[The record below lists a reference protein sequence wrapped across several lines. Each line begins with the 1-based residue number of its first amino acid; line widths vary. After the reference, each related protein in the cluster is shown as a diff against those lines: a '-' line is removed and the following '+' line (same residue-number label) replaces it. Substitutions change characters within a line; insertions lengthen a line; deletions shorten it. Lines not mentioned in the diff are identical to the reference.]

1 MRCGVLAIL
10 SCHGVWLVFSISA
23 CVMHAKHDRV
33 SGGMLPSKCN
43 LCVCIAPLGSAVCVL
58 AWRIGAC
65 ACLDDLCLGAH
76 LPV

>member
-1 MRCGVLAIL
+1 
-10 SCHGVWLVFSISA
+10 
-23 CVMHAKHDRV
+23 MHAKHDRV